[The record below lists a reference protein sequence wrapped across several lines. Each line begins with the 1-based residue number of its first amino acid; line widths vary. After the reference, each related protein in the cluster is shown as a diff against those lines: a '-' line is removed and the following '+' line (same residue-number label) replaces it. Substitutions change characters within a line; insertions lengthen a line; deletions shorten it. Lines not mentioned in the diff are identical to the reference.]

1 MSITVRLWTDAD
13 LLNLASDDNLLTT
26 FFNVKTYTEKE
37 IKRLHELAEKSKTYF
52 IFFTPLNESDRQQE
66 LARKQATSEFFCEHE
81 ESDDYEDCIKVY
93 AVSDE
98 SLRWFLKQEYHYS
111 MIDSIIEVVSTTR
124 EVSL

>member
-13 LLNLASDDNLLTT
+13 LLSLASDDNLLTV
-26 FFNVKTYTEKE
+26 FFNVKTYLQKE
-37 IKRLHELAEKSKTYF
+37 IKRLYQLTEKRKTYF
-52 IFFTPLNESDRQQE
+52 IFFTPLNETDRQQE
-66 LARKQATSEFFCEHE
+66 LSEKQINLDLFVQHE